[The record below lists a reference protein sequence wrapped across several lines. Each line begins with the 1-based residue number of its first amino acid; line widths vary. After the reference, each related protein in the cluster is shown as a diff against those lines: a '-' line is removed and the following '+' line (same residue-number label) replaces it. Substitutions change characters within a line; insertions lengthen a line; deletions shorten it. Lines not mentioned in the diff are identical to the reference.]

1 MIAHLPGS
9 DAHDS
14 SEAPLTLAETMK
26 LALQSG
32 ATVIWIE
39 GLPPV
44 SPLRPYYLLETLI
57 FVPAD
62 PAEDDRR
69 CALELALADY
79 HSRP

>member
-1 MIAHLPGS
+1 MSHLPGS
-9 DAHDS
+9 DAPDFL
-14 SEAPLTLAETMK
+14 EAPLTLAETVH
-26 LALQSG
+26 LALQAG

-44 SPLRPYYLLETLI
+44 SPLRPFFLLETLI

-69 CALELALADY
+69 GALGLALADY
-79 HSRP
+79 HSRF

>member
-1 MIAHLPGS
+1 MSHLPGS
-9 DAHDS
+9 DAPDS
-14 SEAPLTLAETMK
+14 LSAPLTLAETAQ
-26 LALQSG
+26 LALQAG

-44 SPLRPYYLLETLI
+44 SPLRPYCLLETLI

-69 CALELALADY
+69 CALASALAEY
-79 HSRP
+79 KARL